1 MDESHKYSMDG
12 AKEIKIQKSICT
24 VYKVSMGLEA
34 SIVAITLGGM
44 GGGTDECLTVGSQK
58 KKAKIS
64 SIDCFPCVNTSISAN
79 FKLLMQCHLMQS
91 WEKLYCS
98 TTLCGISTGQM

>member
-34 SIVAITLGGM
+34 RIVAVTLGGM
-44 GGGTDECLTVGSQK
+44 GGG
-58 KKAKIS
+58 
-64 SIDCFPCVNTSISAN
+64 
-79 FKLLMQCHLMQS
+79 
-91 WEKLYCS
+91 
-98 TTLCGISTGQM
+98 QMNV

>member
-58 KKAKIS
+58 RKPRFLALTV
-64 SIDCFPCVNTSISAN
+64 FPV
-79 FKLLMQCHLMQS
+79 
-91 WEKLYCS
+91 
-98 TTLCGISTGQM
+98 